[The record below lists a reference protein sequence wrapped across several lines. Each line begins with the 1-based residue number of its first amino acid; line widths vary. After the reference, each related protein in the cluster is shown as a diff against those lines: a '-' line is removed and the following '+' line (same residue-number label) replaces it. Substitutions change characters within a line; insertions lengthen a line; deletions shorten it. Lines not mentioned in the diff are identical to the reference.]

1 METCIK
7 AIRVRYAVFIISL
20 GILKAIVN
28 MK

>member
-1 METCIK
+1 METCIRV
-7 AIRVRYAVFIISL
+7 IRVTYAVFIISL